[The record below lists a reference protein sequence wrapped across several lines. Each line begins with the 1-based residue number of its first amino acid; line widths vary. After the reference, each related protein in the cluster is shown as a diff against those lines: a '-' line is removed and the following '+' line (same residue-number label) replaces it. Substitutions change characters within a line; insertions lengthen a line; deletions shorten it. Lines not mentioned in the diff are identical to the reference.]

1 MSSVSYIE
9 TPQPERAQLN
19 GTEEIRDCV
28 SRLVMPAAASWGRVM
43 TWALSEHVC
52 VIGQQP
58 LQGRTQERV
67 WDGPRDGGRISR
79 VSRGDGRAVIK
90 TRLGSREA

>member
-1 MSSVSYIE
+1 MY
-9 TPQPERAQLN
+9 

-28 SRLVMPAAASWGRVM
+28 SRLVMPAAASWGRFM
-43 TWALSEHVC
+43 TWALSEHVR

-67 WDGPRDGGRISR
+67 WDGPSDGGSFSSL
-79 VSRGDGRAVIK
+79 SRGDGRAVMK
-90 TRLGSREA
+90 MCLGSREA